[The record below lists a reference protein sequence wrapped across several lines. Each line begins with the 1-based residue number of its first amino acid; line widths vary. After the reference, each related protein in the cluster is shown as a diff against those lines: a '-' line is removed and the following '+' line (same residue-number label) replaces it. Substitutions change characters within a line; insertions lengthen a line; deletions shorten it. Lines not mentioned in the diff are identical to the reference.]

1 MNKLTKL
8 ALVVMTSV
16 GLVGA
21 AQAGMHHWGYGPGPD
36 CPYGYSQD
44 CPYHQGH
51 FQGNWQ
57 QGNWQRGHNDWCER
71 EGYRQGYRDGFQDG
85 AARAWRHGPRHK
97 GWERDNWGP
106 RPGMMGP
113 RGFAPDDNYCPR
125 MMQGKRVPARFLES
139 EEFGQY
145 PGIIYEQF
153 KSEFATLSDLQDE
166 VFAKRQEMRAAV
178 QSGDVTVANQKAKEF
193 THARDALRQAR
204 YELHQAI
211 VQFANADLRPALYPA
226 PKRAPQPQVVPQ
238 GAPEPAPEVVPAT
251 QLVPASEVAPAEAT
265 PSPAPAAVA
274 EPAAPAAE
282 SAPAA
287 AAAPVAEASAAIAA
301 DAAASEAAAET
312 PAAEPAAAA
321 TSAAAPAEAEPAA
334 KPAAEPAAEPAAPAA
349 V

>member
-57 QGNWQRGHNDWCER
+57 RGHNDWCER

-85 AARAWRHGPRHK
+85 AARAWRHGPRHM

-106 RPGMMGP
+106 RPRTGMMGP
-113 RGFAPDDNYCPR
+113 RG
-125 MMQGKRVPARFLES
+125 MQGKHVPARFLES

-153 KSEFATLSDLQDE
+153 KSEFAALSDLQDE

-211 VQFANADLRPALYPA
+211 VQFANTDLRPALYPA

-265 PSPAPAAVA
+265 PSPAPAAAA

-287 AAAPVAEASAAIAA
+287 APVAEASAAVPA
-301 DAAASEAAAET
+301 DAAASEAAAEP
-312 PAAEPAAAA
+312 PAAKPAAAA
-321 TSAAAPAEAEPAA
+321 TSAAAPAEAPAEAAAPDEAEPAA